1 MPDLKTDFMAWWE
14 KAIVWFRRWGWVPI
28 AIIILI
34 LGFILGGFLVRRRKG
49 RRIVDPISDI
59 KTAVEENNRKIDA
72 EIMAAQIERDRE
84 LAEID
89 QKYKETL
96 AALDDDQRE
105 RAERYRRN
113 PKRLARW
120 LTGLAKGE

>member
-1 MPDLKTDFMAWWE
+1 
-14 KAIVWFRRWGWVPI
+14 VPI
-28 AIIILI
+28 AVIILI

-84 LAEID
+84 LAEIE